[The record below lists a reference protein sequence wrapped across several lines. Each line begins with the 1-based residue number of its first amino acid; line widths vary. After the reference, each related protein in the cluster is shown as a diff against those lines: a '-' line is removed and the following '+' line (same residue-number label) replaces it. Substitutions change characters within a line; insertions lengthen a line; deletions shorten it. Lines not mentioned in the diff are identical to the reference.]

1 MLDNEGVT
9 VRPAEKVTLG
19 EIIELNAKHPQG
31 YDRIQREYK
40 IFEVLT
46 PLHTVR
52 VLAKD
57 ELDAYR
63 VYLSGEMK

>member
-1 MLDNEGVT
+1 
-9 VRPAEKVTLG
+9 VTLG

-40 IFEVLT
+40 IFEVLA